1 MELLLGKQVLPVLIL
16 ALELFVGALDGGL
29 LLLKLAD
36 LLFEHLHLVTL
47 L

>member
-16 ALELFVGALDGGL
+16 ALALLAGALDGGL
-29 LLLKLAD
+29 LLVKLPD
-36 LLFEHLHLVTL
+36 LLFEHLRLVTL